1 MNLDNIFTELAKY
14 DTPTMCNAVEA
25 VMGTRSA
32 VGFTKKPVVPADPL
46 LAGGDRAALTPATL
60 PVHTPR

>member
-25 VMGTRSA
+25 VVGTRSA
-32 VGFTKKPVVPADPL
+32 VGFTKKPVVSADPS
-46 LAGGDRAALTPATL
+46 L
-60 PVHTPR
+60 PCLSLIHI

>member
-32 VGFTKKPVVPADPL
+32 VGFTKKPVVSADPCL
-46 LAGGDRAALTPATL
+46 LYTSPS
-60 PVHTPR
+60 PRD

>member
-1 MNLDNIFTELAKY
+1 MNLDNILIELAKY

-46 LAGGDRAALTPATL
+46 LPCIVGFLSL
-60 PVHTPR
+60 IHI